1 MMGFCM
7 TKLLL
12 SHSDRLCLG
21 QELTAWSGKQA
32 TKPKAGRQSKTADRF
47 IKL

>member
-47 IKL
+47 TKL